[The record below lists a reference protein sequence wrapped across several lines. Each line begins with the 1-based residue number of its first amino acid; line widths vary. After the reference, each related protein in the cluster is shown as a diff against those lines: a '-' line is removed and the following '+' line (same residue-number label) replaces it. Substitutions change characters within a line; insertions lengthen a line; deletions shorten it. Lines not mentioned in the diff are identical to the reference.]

1 MSHRSLR
8 ARIEAYDLPYG
19 LRPPLASPDAAA
31 SVTKEALVRQLANLK
46 VLMDQNQKLRN
57 KMKERGL
64 LGQSGSSPL
73 TEAPHDPQDLHIGNF
88 GGEA

>member
-1 MSHRSLR
+1 MLWQQREILNS
-8 ARIEAYDLPYG
+8 DLPG
-19 LRPPLASPDAAA
+19 DLHPSADAAA

-88 GGEA
+88 SGEA